1 MDTSNQLKTL
11 HLTTKKEA
19 EMVLLIPFRGE
30 VAIPMPLNRSLELP
44 NIKEMTYL
52 TMIQAYTGAS
62 RVIPPPK
69 RP

>member
-1 MDTSNQLKTL
+1 
-11 HLTTKKEA
+11 
-19 EMVLLIPFRGE
+19 MVLLTPFRGE
-30 VAIPMPLNRSLELP
+30 VAIPMPRNRSLELP

-62 RVIPPPK
+62 RVIPPHK

>member
-30 VAIPMPLNRSLELP
+30 VAIPMPRNRSLELP
-44 NIKEMTYL
+44 TIKEMTYL

-62 RVIPPPK
+62 RVIPPHK